1 MKKRLLSMMFAF
13 SLAVMLSC
21 EMAEA
26 GVSIG
31 SVIYRNQAE
40 AMNGSGVT
48 FSILLFNM
56 HEKSSMSV
64 MVVPKSYPEGWGVSA
79 DPEELDLS
87 YTVAENH
94 VTPEPGYEYVS
105 LPGSGGTIKV
115 KPVSVNVDI
124 PASAEPGEYPITIEA
139 IATGSG
145 GSLSSSQTRDF
156 AFIVKVGGNASA
168 TEGNGAG
175 DEICNDTFVTGV
187 ENKSMQEEIIN
198 RGDQSEDSDGDAS
211 GFPLSAA
218 GVIAL
223 LLWSVV
229 IIMYVRRM
237 MKA

>member
-1 MKKRLLSMMFAF
+1 
-13 SLAVMLSC
+13 
-21 EMAEA
+21 
-26 GVSIG
+26 
-31 SVIYRNQAE
+31 
-40 AMNGSGVT
+40 
-48 FSILLFNM
+48 M

-64 MVVPKSYPEGWGVSA
+64 MIIPKSYPDGWIASA
-79 DPEELDLS
+79 DPGEIQLP
-87 YTVAENH
+87 YTVPENH

-156 AFIVKVGGNASA
+156 AFIVKVGGNASTGEENGENEA
-168 TEGNGAG
+168 TGNDAFMAG
-175 DEICNDTFVTGV
+175 M

-229 IIMYVRRM
+229 IIMYVRRRM
-237 MKA
+237 RT